1 MDTVGPLPI
10 IESGYILII
19 QDLLTKYL
27 VAVPL
32 KQATSAEIP
41 EALLEKFIN
50 IYTASKAWITDQGP
64 NFVSKVI
71 CHVAHKYKISTYK
84 TLA

>member
-1 MDTVGPLPI
+1 MLT
-10 IESGYILII
+10 I

-32 KQATSAEIP
+32 KQTTSAEIP

-50 IYTASKAWITDQGP
+50 LYTTPKAWITDQGP

-71 CHVAHKYKISTYK
+71 CHIAHK
-84 TLA
+84 